1 MEENITE
8 FSLLRESILLIANN
22 VAPPNENVANFF
34 EKVANFLDAK
44 EKSRILE
51 QSIH

>member
-34 EKVANFLDAK
+34 EKVADFLDKLK
-44 EKSRILE
+44 EDSRLD
-51 QSIH
+51 